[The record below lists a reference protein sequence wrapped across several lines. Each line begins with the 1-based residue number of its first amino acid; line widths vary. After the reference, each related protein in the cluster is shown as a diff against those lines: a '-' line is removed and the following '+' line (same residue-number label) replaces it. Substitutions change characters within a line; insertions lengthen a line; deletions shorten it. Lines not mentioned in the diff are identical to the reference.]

1 MESTLI
7 VLFFSWYLNHIW
19 HCYRSSIESHPL
31 YCRISLGQSI
41 KQKDQDEVLVR
52 LASYRAIQCPQ
63 RRYLISYRVPYME
76 NELRPRQWLN
86 PNRKRALDDV
96 GGAIRTRKGGGT
108 RSPRSFAGAAVAP
121 ASRRS
126 PAGAGAGDGGAAPRE
141 TVCPGTSSREAGVR
155 AEAVLICRSCFG
167 RKSDERKPPRNT
179 SERKGR
185 RQTACRGRPR
195 CRRVV

>member
-1 MESTLI
+1 MCVSADWHCRFAHLLRRLPNSAPSSAVVRCPPPLFETRTLGMESTLI

-41 KQKDQDEVLVR
+41 KQKDQDEGLER

-63 RRYLISYRVPYME
+63 RRFLISYRVPYKE

-96 GGAIRTRKGGGT
+96 GGAIRTRRRRDALAALLRWRGSGTGFASYAGGRGSG
-108 RSPRSFAGAAVAP
+108 RWW
-121 ASRRS
+121 
-126 PAGAGAGDGGAAPRE
+126 
-141 TVCPGTSSREAGVR
+141 SS
-155 AEAVLICRSCFG
+155 S
-167 RKSDERKPPRNT
+167 S
-179 SERKGR
+179 
-185 RQTACRGRPR
+185 
-195 CRRVV
+195 

>member
-1 MESTLI
+1 MRHCRLAHLLRRLPNSAPSSAVVRCPPLLFATRTLGMESTLI

-19 HCYRSSIESHPL
+19 HCYRSSIESQPL
-31 YCRISLGQSI
+31 YCRMSLGQSI

-63 RRYLISYRVPYME
+63 RRYLISYRVPYKE

-108 RSPRSFAGAAVAP
+108 RSPRSFAGAAA
-121 ASRRS
+121 
-126 PAGAGAGDGGAAPRE
+126 AGSATYAGGRGSGRWWS
-141 TVCPGTSSREAGVR
+141 CSS
-155 AEAVLICRSCFG
+155 
-167 RKSDERKPPRNT
+167 
-179 SERKGR
+179 
-185 RQTACRGRPR
+185 
-195 CRRVV
+195 